1 MENKDVRSETIV
13 KKLLL
18 TALIGGSFSNPA
30 NAYLCIHLGEDGVQ
44 RLIAQ
49 RQEIIGKVDK
59 LSSEEK
65 AGLVEIQLYDTKK
78 NRPVQAAGQVIDLI
92 GDSEKIHQNFH
103 MTLNDLDRSLT
114 DPEIK
119 QLVGAFSLIEFVVSG
134 VNFMGQFITL
144 EFSGYKL
151 RDEKKTLTDE
161 QSRLLSDVLPV
172 RPHLSLYKAANR
184 EVVDNSR
191 LDDEYGYV
199 LSVPEQK
206 LEDIKNGKIKEFNDL
221 WDKLSKTQ
229 QKNSFIAGLKSKM
242 LTALPGD
249 IQYPEAAL
257 LKAFTKTS
265 FISEMKRTMTYLL
278 DPDKPS
284 QASDARKI
292 LRMHYP
298 LDGKAPEVVSGCAFK
313 QDSFE
318 GIITLLM
325 DIFKVEPKEESKE
338 FQSRIIAAAA
348 EATVNVMIENGVAFN
363 KVKPP
368 KNSKLRLNPEKIAAL
383 FKALRDGFTGVT
395 MQFDS
400 DVSNKS

>member
-1 MENKDVRSETIV
+1 MKLTLKNNIYVLIKYFCGEKDVRSETIV

-18 TALIGGSFSNPA
+18 TALIGGSLSNPA
-30 NAYLCIHLGEDGVQ
+30 NAYLCIHLRPDDVVK
-44 RLIAQ
+44 LIAQ
-49 RQEIIGKVDK
+49 RQEIIGKVDE

-78 NRPVQAAGQVIDLI
+78 NRPVQAVGQVIDLI

-114 DPEIK
+114 DPEMK

-161 QSRLLSDVLPV
+161 QSRLLSDILPV

-206 LEDIKNGKIKEFNDL
+206 PVEHKE
-221 WDKLSKTQ
+221 W
-229 QKNSFIAGLKSKM
+229 
-242 LTALPGD
+242 
-249 IQYPEAAL
+249 
-257 LKAFTKTS
+257 
-265 FISEMKRTMTYLL
+265 
-278 DPDKPS
+278 
-284 QASDARKI
+284 
-292 LRMHYP
+292 
-298 LDGKAPEVVSGCAFK
+298 
-313 QDSFE
+313 
-318 GIITLLM
+318 
-325 DIFKVEPKEESKE
+325 
-338 FQSRIIAAAA
+338 
-348 EATVNVMIENGVAFN
+348 
-363 KVKPP
+363 
-368 KNSKLRLNPEKIAAL
+368 
-383 FKALRDGFTGVT
+383 
-395 MQFDS
+395 
-400 DVSNKS
+400 